1 MRRCARASIR
11 RCSSHSTV
19 PCRRPRPPSRT
30 YSREGAMAKVSYAQ
44 AIVDALCDSLA
55 ADPRVSLI
63 GSYVLGL
70 GPQRHLMDR
79 LRTQFRDRV
88 VDPPTAEAGAA
99 ATGVGAAMAGMR
111 PFVDLGTGSFSYL
124 AWSQI
129 TNEAEVAAYMSNGR
143 ISAPV
148 TIHLLHGVR
157 GGGAAQH
164 SHSPQS
170 MMCNAPG
177 LEIVAPSNAA
187 EAYGLV
193 RAALAS
199 PKPTVISK
207 HAKLL
212 GLEGEMVGKL
222 EVPIGRADVK
232 RRGRDV
238 TIVANS
244 LMTHYSLMVAQTLA
258 RDGIDAEVVDLRT
271 IMPLDERTILDS
283 VGRTGHLV
291 VVDECP
297 LRCGIASEI
306 SATVAEHGFALL
318 KAPIGRVTRA
328 HVPVPYAG
336 PLEAAI
342 TPDADKIADAVRK
355 VVS

>member
-1 MRRCARASIR
+1 MAR
-11 RCSSHSTV
+11 
-19 PCRRPRPPSRT
+19 
-30 YSREGAMAKVSYAQ
+30 VSYAQ
-44 AIVDALCDSLA
+44 ALVDALCDSLT

-79 LRTQFRDRV
+79 VRTEFRDRV

-99 ATGVGAAMAGMR
+99 ATAVGAAMAGMR
-111 PFVDLGTGSFSYL
+111 PFVDLGTGSFSFL

-129 TNEAEVAAYMSNGR
+129 TNEAAICAYMSNGR
-143 ISAPV
+143 ISVPV
-148 TIHLLHGVR
+148 TFHLLHGVR

-187 EAYGLV
+187 DAYGLV

-199 PKPTVISK
+199 PNPSVIIS

-212 GLEGEMVGKL
+212 GHESEMPMPKP
-222 EVPIGRADVK
+222 EIPIGRAEVK

-244 LMTHYSLMVAQTLA
+244 LMTHYSLAAADKLA
-258 RDGIDAEVVDLRT
+258 AEGIEAEVVDLRT

-283 VGRTGHLV
+283 VGRTGRLV

-306 SATVAEHGFALL
+306 SATVAEHGFGLL
-318 KAPIGRVTRA
+318 KAPIARVTRA

-342 TPDADKIADAVRK
+342 TPDAGKIADAVRK
-355 VVS
+355 VVKT